1 MHWTEK
7 NGLKLG
13 GFASLGILAPE
24 LALIFC
30 SRIGGF
36 SEPPFDSLNLG
47 EGLGDDPEAV
57 RLNRGKL
64 LDSIGFAPEAV
75 ARGRQV
81 HGTRIETVDSGG
93 LRDATDGLITTRR
106 GLALA
111 ISTADCY
118 PVFIYSPTEKVLAA
132 LHVGRA
138 GAGAGIIG
146 KAFDILYDT
155 HHIDPYTAIAVAGP
169 GICGDCYTVSGDHAA
184 GFPAETVR
192 TENGTHRLDLLRFC
206 VLEFLKAGLRRENI
220 KSAGLCTSCSADLC
234 YSYRRDGG
242 RTGRHWT
249 IAAIGP
255 SP

>member
-1 MHWTEK
+1 MHWTEM

-24 LALIFC
+24 LTLVFS

-36 SEPPFDSLNLG
+36 SAPPFDSLNLG
-47 EGLGDDPEAV
+47 DGIGDDPEAV

-64 LDSIGFAPEAV
+64 LDTIGFAPASV
-75 ARGRQV
+75 ARGSQV
-81 HGTRIETVDSGG
+81 HGTRIDTVDSGG

-132 LHVGRA
+132 LHVGRR
-138 GAGAGIIG
+138 GAKGGIIG
-146 KAFDILYDT
+146 KALGILYDK
-155 HHIDPYTAIAVAGP
+155 HRIDPYTTIAVAGP
-169 GICGDCYTVSGDHAA
+169 GICGDCYTVSRGDAA
-184 GFPAETVR
+184 GFPDGAVR
-192 TENGTHRLDLLRFC
+192 ENNGEHRLDLLRFC
-206 VLEFLKAGLRRENI
+206 ELELLKAGLRPENI